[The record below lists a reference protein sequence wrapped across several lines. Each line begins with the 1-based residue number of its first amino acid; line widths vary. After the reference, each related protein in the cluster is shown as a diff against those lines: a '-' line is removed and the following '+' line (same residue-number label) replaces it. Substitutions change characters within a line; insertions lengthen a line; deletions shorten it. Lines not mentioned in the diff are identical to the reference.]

1 MSRDLVIFYKL
12 QKESSSSLQ
21 SLAGFLNDIMEGSG
35 DGAITRELKE
45 KAVSFYSQHDVT
57 GSLEKLLNTMFIDSP
72 SDIYGYMVGS

>member
-1 MSRDLVIFYKL
+1 
-12 QKESSSSLQ
+12 
-21 SLAGFLNDIMEGSG
+21 MEGSG

-57 GSLEKLLNTMFIDSP
+57 GSLEKLLNAMFIDSP